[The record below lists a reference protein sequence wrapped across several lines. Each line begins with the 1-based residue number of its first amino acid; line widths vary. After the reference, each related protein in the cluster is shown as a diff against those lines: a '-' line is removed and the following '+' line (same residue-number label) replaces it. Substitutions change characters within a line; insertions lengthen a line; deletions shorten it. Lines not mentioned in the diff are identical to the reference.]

1 MRLTASF
8 SSVSTQFPA
17 AVTIC
22 SLKLILWSHERL
34 FLQGLGAFGKGLN
47 ISLLSTGLGLLQ
59 GTVESRNN
67 LGRSFNGVLQ
77 YLQGK
82 VSQHH
87 CWAGLVGPD
96 RERCT
101 QELPP
106 SLQCPAATQ
115 RASARRVLNETCF
128 FQQPNYLLIPLPP
141 KFNFLIHEGKM

>member
-67 LGRSFNGVLQ
+67 WGEVLMVFCSTCKGRYHSTTVG
-77 YLQGK
+77 QG
-82 VSQHH
+82 
-87 CWAGLVGPD
+87 W
-96 RERCT
+96 
-101 QELPP
+101 
-106 SLQCPAATQ
+106 
-115 RASARRVLNETCF
+115 
-128 FQQPNYLLIPLPP
+128 
-141 KFNFLIHEGKM
+141 